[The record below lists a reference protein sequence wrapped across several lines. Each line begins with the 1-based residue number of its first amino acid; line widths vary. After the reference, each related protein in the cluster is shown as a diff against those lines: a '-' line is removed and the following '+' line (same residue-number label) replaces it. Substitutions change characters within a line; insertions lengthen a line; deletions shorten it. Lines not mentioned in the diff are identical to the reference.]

1 MVVAA
6 VKNILLHLCLISNFI
21 LIGNKGLAHAQNCL
35 KSAETV
41 QVVKNCPEN
50 QREWEEAAQR
60 KNCLVIQKYDSC
72 SKVVYHCLVNEFRN
86 ETIEVCT
93 NPKYLQGYCPHYYLN
108 EARNDYTKDCKEYS
122 YPCNCSKRYLSSE
135 AYKLQCCFNGTNGDS
150 REILIDNNSDKNS
163 NGLLGL
169 WIALGIEGLVGIVF
183 LACVIYGIKCQNKPL
198 CEALQI
204 WRNISCKSPICACL
218 SSDCRQDKHKN
229 DCELTD
235 PSTLNSI
242 EQKEEIKPMII
253 EQKKDDLNA
262 EEDDSESE
270 TAATLSF
277 GGGNTTSLTP
287 EINKSN
293 SRTSE
298 VDGHKPEAIA
308 SQLPYDAN
316 SNFGKCSLLTL
327 DLNEKSLREN
337 KSPVQESDPRAEVMC
352 LNPVAKNNYSLNAE
366 NTMVPPN
373 VETLDERVKHLEDLK
388 KELEERLYLVL
399 VGDNWFL
406 DYKVRSTKQKMQN
419 MKRNSCGGI
428 QKPNITLAQLKKNRD
443 SHRKKVGMLEEI
455 LKKMFQAADEL
466 KGAYGNLE
474 NFITKPKQKKSAINY
489 NVKDKENAVKSENKL
504 AASNVI
510 NWIDNDAQGDTEHQ
524 KDYNTHAKEEEMPI
538 RMPLFQPP
546 MNPNKKAKETVFRMP
561 DDDNG
566 ASVVKENLSAKDRT
580 RELMINFEN
589 WRSAI
594 QEGRSGID
602 NMEETLLEIEADIV
616 ILNRLFEFEIP
627 GLENKTEEEGQ
638 QKASNVNNMEQ
649 TFEELNEMFDELEK
663 NYK

>member
-1 MVVAA
+1 M
-6 VKNILLHLCLISNFI
+6 
-21 LIGNKGLAHAQNCL
+21 
-35 KSAETV
+35 
-41 QVVKNCPEN
+41 
-50 QREWEEAAQR
+50 
-60 KNCLVIQKYDSC
+60 
-72 SKVVYHCLVNEFRN
+72 
-86 ETIEVCT
+86 
-93 NPKYLQGYCPHYYLN
+93 
-108 EARNDYTKDCKEYS
+108 
-122 YPCNCSKRYLSSE
+122 
-135 AYKLQCCFNGTNGDS
+135 
-150 REILIDNNSDKNS
+150 
-163 NGLLGL
+163 
-169 WIALGIEGLVGIVF
+169 
-183 LACVIYGIKCQNKPL
+183 
-198 CEALQI
+198 
-204 WRNISCKSPICACL
+204 
-218 SSDCRQDKHKN
+218 
-229 DCELTD
+229 
-235 PSTLNSI
+235 
-242 EQKEEIKPMII
+242 
-253 EQKKDDLNA
+253 
-262 EEDDSESE
+262 
-270 TAATLSF
+270 
-277 GGGNTTSLTP
+277 
-287 EINKSN
+287 
-293 SRTSE
+293 
-298 VDGHKPEAIA
+298 
-308 SQLPYDAN
+308 
-316 SNFGKCSLLTL
+316 
-327 DLNEKSLREN
+327 
-337 KSPVQESDPRAEVMC
+337 
-352 LNPVAKNNYSLNAE
+352 
-366 NTMVPPN
+366 
-373 VETLDERVKHLEDLK
+373 KHLEDLK

-399 VGDNWFL
+399 VGDDWFL

-524 KDYNTHAKEEEMPI
+524 KDYNAHAKEEEMPI

-566 ASVVKENLSAKDRT
+566 ASVVKENLSAKDRI